1 MGTLSHIPKV
11 MIIYFTREQ
20 AENNMDTWY
29 SVQLEILKEPNSV
42 TQSDIELSMR
52 WLQPIL
58 VWVIKLIYL
67 LIED

>member
-1 MGTLSHIPKV
+1 MGTLSHIAKV

-29 SVQLEILKEPNSV
+29 SVQLKILKEPNSA
-42 TQSDIELSMR
+42 TQSDIELSMK

-58 VWVIKLIYL
+58 VWVIKLFIS
-67 LIED
+67 

>member
-1 MGTLSHIPKV
+1 MSININISRGVMGTLSHIAKV

-20 AENNMDTWY
+20 AKNNMETCY

-52 WLQPIL
+52 
-58 VWVIKLIYL
+58 
-67 LIED
+67 

>member
-1 MGTLSHIPKV
+1 MGTLSHIAKV

-29 SVQLEILKEPNSV
+29 SVQLKILKEPKSA

-58 VWVIKLIYL
+58 VWVIKLIYF